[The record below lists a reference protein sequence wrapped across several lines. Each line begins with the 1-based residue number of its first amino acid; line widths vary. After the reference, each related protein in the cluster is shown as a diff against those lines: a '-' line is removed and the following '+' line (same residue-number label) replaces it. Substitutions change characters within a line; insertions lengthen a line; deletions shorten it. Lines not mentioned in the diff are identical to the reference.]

1 MSISFDGTN
10 NRVFASVGGVGDS
23 PISLPNHHAFHA
35 FRGAGNVMG
44 TGSSGTTVIFNSTLL
59 NRGSCYNTS
68 NGRFTAQVA
77 GKYFF
82 SANGM
87 NTGETS
93 GDHMLQIHKN
103 GSVYNISNPGGNV
116 SSVGFGLSAVIHL
129 AVGDYVTV
137 VHFDSDTG
145 SGLYAAGGVW
155 NGFCG
160 FLIG

>member
-10 NRVFASVGGVGDS
+10 NRVFASLGGVGDL

-35 FRGAGNVMG
+35 YRGAGHVMG
-44 TGSSGTTVIFNSTLL
+44 TASTATTVIFNTAVL

-82 SANGM
+82 GVNGM
-87 NTGETS
+87 NTVETS
-93 GDHMLQIHKN
+93 GDHMLRIEKN
-103 GSVYNISNPGGNV
+103 GNVYNITNPGGNV
-116 SSVGFGLSAVIHL
+116 SSVGFGLSAVIDL
-129 AVGDYVTV
+129 AVNDYVTV
-137 VHFDSDTG
+137 SHYDSDTN
-145 SGLYAAGGVW
+145 SGLYASGGVW